1 MNPWTPQAR
10 PAAAGRAEQPTLD
23 QLVRAV
29 QVVLWSWTWWI
40 VATAA
45 TTIGGVARAWRR
57 AAASQGKG
65 RHTRGRELR
74 RAREPYRRLDESK
87 PMEEEGVGH
96 RDTLVAMTAPAG
108 AATVAERE
116 AAAAEGDGSEDEEA
130 RVASASDS
138 SDSDSES
145 EQGGGSDSEKENEG
159 GEGSRGASVAWLRG
173 WGERERR

>member
-1 MNPWTPQAR
+1 MSRQNRRQRRQRRGTEVNPWTPQAR
-10 PAAAGRAEQPTLD
+10 PAVASGADGRTLE

-65 RHTRGRELR
+65 RHARGRELR
-74 RAREPYRRLDESK
+74 RAREPHRRLDEGKS
-87 PMEEEGVGH
+87 MEDEGVGH
-96 RDTLVAMTAPAG
+96 RDTLVAMMAPAG
-108 AATVAERE
+108 VATVAERE
-116 AAAAEGDGSEDEEA
+116 AAAAEEDGGEDEEA

-138 SDSDSES
+138 
-145 EQGGGSDSEKENEG
+145 GGS
-159 GEGSRGASVAWLRG
+159 W
-173 WGERERR
+173 